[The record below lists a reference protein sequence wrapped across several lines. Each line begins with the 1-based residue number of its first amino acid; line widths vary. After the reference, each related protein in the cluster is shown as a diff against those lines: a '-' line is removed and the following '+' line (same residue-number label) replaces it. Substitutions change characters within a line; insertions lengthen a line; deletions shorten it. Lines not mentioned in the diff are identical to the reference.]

1 EPKSL
6 RLSETRFPKQR
17 RNPFFVKRPPF
28 PSPPHRRLP
37 SLGSRSSSEIKK
49 TDYGKMEC
57 NVVIHKEICSS
68 MHPTFSACDARF
80 PGYLKA
86 DVVLV
91 EKFCLE
97 KYKFSH
103 GDVITFKSPTDHKQT
118 FVKRLIALPGDW
130 VQVPESSEILKIP
143 EGHCWVEGSSG
154 FDSRE
159 GDTCDL
165 ATPTNKPSGKKEGY
179 RENFTA
185 LIYFVTDY
193 LLFQARFIQLLNLHL
208 PFASRP

>member
-1 EPKSL
+1 MGKWSTMWLFTKKSVTGAL
-6 RLSETRFPKQR
+6 IGLTISDR
-17 RNPFFVKRPPF
+17 
-28 PSPPHRRLP
+28 
-37 SLGSRSSSEIKK
+37 
-49 TDYGKMEC
+49 YGFI
-57 NVVIHKEICSS
+57 VPVTGSS

-80 PGYLKA
+80 PGYLKDFFVYSCSLHPA

-103 GDVITFKSPTDHKQT
+103 GDVITFKSPTDHKQN

-159 GDTCDL
+159 GDSCDL

-179 RENFTA
+179 RENFTT

-193 LLFQARFIQLLNLHL
+193 LPFQVRFIQLLNLQSAL
-208 PFASRP
+208 CI

>member
-1 EPKSL
+1 MSSNEPKSL
-6 RLSETRFPKQR
+6 RLSEAR
-17 RNPFFVKRPPF
+17 
-28 PSPPHRRLP
+28 
-37 SLGSRSSSEIKK
+37 RSSSEIKCRK
-49 TDYGKMEC
+49 LIMGKWSTMWLFTKKSVTGALIGLTISDRYGLI
-57 NVVIHKEICSS
+57 VPVTGSS

-103 GDVITFKSPTDHKQT
+103 GDVITFKSPTDHKKT

-159 GDTCDL
+159 GDSCDL

-179 RENFTA
+179 RENFTT

-193 LLFQARFIQLLNLHL
+193 LPFQVRFIQLLNLL
-208 PFASRP
+208 SALCI